1 MHLGESVRIGFKGLL
16 SHKLRSF
23 LTMLGVVFGVAAVIA
38 MVSIGEGAKFEAVE
52 QIKLL
57 GVNNIRVKPVE
68 LHGKNL
74 EQARRKNVRGIEV
87 DDARAIAEL
96 CPHVEAVAGLADVD
110 QKVRAGAK
118 NPEATVM
125 GVEPVYIDV
134 SDSRMR
140 DGRFIHLEDLRTG
153 AKVCVLGEELKREIF
168 SFDDALGETIKIGDL
183 WFTVVGVMERKG
195 KGREGK
201 TVVEIRNLDRDVY
214 IPMTTAFA
222 RFAHNPGRPLTE
234 ISIKVEEAQYLR
246 SSADLI
252 RRTLLRR
259 HEQIEDFEIVVPEE
273 LLRQSQQTQQIF
285 NVVMGCIAGISL
297 LVGGIGIMNIMLA
310 TVTQRTREIGIR
322 RSLGACE
329 RDILEQF
336 LIESVALSMTG
347 GVVGVFVGILLS
359 RSVTMYADWPT
370 IVSMAVVI
378 LSFGVSVM
386 TGIVFGIY
394 PATKA
399 AQLDPVEA
407 LRYE

>member
-1 MHLGESVRIGFKGLL
+1 LHLGESVRIGFKGLL

-38 MVSIGEGAKFEAVE
+38 MVSIGEGAKSEAVE

-57 GVNNIRVKPVE
+57 GANNIRVKPVE

-74 EQARRKNVRGIEV
+74 EDARRKNVRGIQME
-87 DDARAIAEL
+87 DAHAIADIS
-96 CPHVEAVAGLADVD
+96 PHVEAVAGLTELE
-110 QKVRAGAK
+110 QKVQAGAK
-118 NPEATVM
+118 SPEANVI
-125 GVEPVYIDV
+125 GIEPVYLKV
-134 SDSRMR
+134 SDARVR
-140 DGRFIHLEDLRTG
+140 DGRFIDEEDVRRG

-168 SFDDALGETIKIGDL
+168 SFDEALGKMIKVGDI
-183 WFTVVGVMERKG
+183 WFAVIGVMERRG

-201 TVVEIRNLDRDVY
+201 TVIEIRNLDRDVY

-222 RFAHNPGRPLTE
+222 RFAHDPGKPLSE
-234 ISIKVEEAQYLR
+234 ISIKVSEARYLR
-246 SSADLI
+246 GTAALMRRILI
-252 RRTLLRR
+252 RR

-273 LLRQSQQTQQIF
+273 LLRQSQQTQHIF

-322 RSLGACE
+322 RSLGACQ
-329 RDILEQF
+329 RDVLEQF
-336 LIESVALSMTG
+336 LIECVTLSMVG
-347 GVVGVFVGILLS
+347 GIIGVLVGLSLS
-359 RSVTMYADWPT
+359 RTITLYAQWPT
-370 IVSMAVVI
+370 IVSPAIIV

-399 AQLDPVEA
+399 ARLDPVEA

>member
-1 MHLGESVRIGFKGLL
+1 LHLGESVRIGLKGLM

-38 MVSIGEGAKFEAVE
+38 MVSIGEGARSEAVE

-57 GVNNIRVKPVE
+57 GANNIRVKPVE

-74 EQARRKNVRGIEV
+74 EDARRKNVRGIEV
-87 DDARAIAEL
+87 DDAHAIAEL
-96 CPHVEAVAGLADVD
+96 CPEVEAVAGLAEVK

-118 NPEATVM
+118 TPEATVM
-125 GVEPVYIDV
+125 GVEPVYLDV
-134 SDSRMR
+134 SDAKVR
-140 DGRFIHLEDLRTG
+140 DGRFINVEDLTYG
-153 AKVCVLGEELKREIF
+153 AKVCVLGEELKRELF
-168 SFDDALGETIKIGDL
+168 SFDDALNKTIKIGDI
-183 WFTVVGVMERKG
+183 WFTVVGIMQRKG

-201 TVVEIRNLDRDVY
+201 TVIEIRNLDRDVY
-214 IPMTTAFA
+214 IPMSTAFA
-222 RFAHNPGRPLTE
+222 RFAHSPGQPLSE
-234 ISIKVEEAQYLR
+234 ISIKVKEARFLR
-246 SSADLI
+246 SSAALMQRI
-252 RRTLLRR
+252 LLRR
-259 HEQIEDFEIVVPEE
+259 HQEVEDFEIVVPEE
-273 LLRQSQQTQQIF
+273 LLRQSQQTQHIF
-285 NVVMGCIAGISL
+285 NVVMGCIAGIAL

-322 RSLGACE
+322 RSLGACR

-336 LIESVALSMTG
+336 LIECVTLSMTG
-347 GVVGVFVGILLS
+347 GIMGVLLGLGLS
-359 RSVTMYADWPT
+359 RSITFYAKWST
-370 IVSMAVVI
+370 IVSPGVVV

-386 TGIVFGIY
+386 TGIVFGLY